1 MVILCIVSTFFFCN
15 LFKVKLTFFFTCFFF
30 SLRMD
35 TVPVV
40 VSNATAVAK
49 PKKHFWK
56 EAEAF
61 MEKIAPVVV
70 SDATAVAKPKK
81 HFWKEA

>member
-1 MVILCIVSTFFFCN
+1 
-15 LFKVKLTFFFTCFFF
+15 
-30 SLRMD
+30 MD